1 MTTTY
6 ATLKIEDEEGLRWIR
21 FDRARKMNAFDE
33 HQWTELGQALDL
45 AAADDEIRCI
55 ALGSTS
61 AHFSS
66 GYDLPAAL
74 KELEGG
80 GPAEVRRHIG
90 RGNAACWKVWHSTK
104 PVIAAVEGYCLG
116 GAFELA
122 MACDFVLA
130 DRGSTFGEP
139 EARIAASAPFLVTP
153 WVMGIRHAKEMLL
166 TGELM
171 TAERAERIGIVNEL
185 CQPGQLKTRLRE
197 WARKLQAFPAGIWAL
212 NKAAVNRSY
221 EIMGFSSAI
230 AMGEDAFVELCFLP
244 DPFKIELEQR
254 VKRDGFAAA
263 IRWAQSRFE

>member
-1 MTTTY
+1 MTTAF
-6 ATLKIEDEEGLRWIR
+6 ATLKIEDEGGLRWIR
-21 FDRARKMNAFDE
+21 FDRAKKMNAFDE
-33 HQWTELGQALDL
+33 HQWTELGRALD
-45 AAADDEIRCI
+45 AAVQDDEVRVI
-55 ALGSTS
+55 ALASTS
-61 AHFSS
+61 PHFSS

-80 GPAEVRRHIG
+80 GPAEIRRHIG
-90 RGNAACWKVWHSTK
+90 RGNQACWKVWHSKK
-104 PVIAAVEGYCLG
+104 PVIAAIEGYCLG

-130 DRGSTFGEP
+130 DKGSSFGEP
-139 EARIAASAPFLVTP
+139 EARIAASAPFLISP
-153 WVMGIRHAKEMLL
+153 WVMGLRHAKEVLL

-185 CQPGQLKTRLRE
+185 CEPGQLKNRVAE
-197 WARKLQAFPAGIWAL
+197 WSRKLQGFPAGIWAL

-244 DPFKIELEQR
+244 DPFKTELEQR
-254 VKRDGFAAA
+254 VKRDGFGSA

>member
-1 MTTTY
+1 MPTAF
-6 ATLKIEDEEGLRWIR
+6 ATLKIEDQDGLRWIR
-21 FDRARKMNAFDE
+21 FDRAKKMNAFDE
-33 HQWTELGQALDL
+33 HQWTELGQALD
-45 AAADDEIRCI
+45 AAASEESVRCI

-61 AHFSS
+61 GHFSS

-80 GPAEVRRHIG
+80 GPAEIRRHIG
-90 RGNAACWKVWHSTK
+90 RGNQACWKAWHSRK

-130 DRGSTFGEP
+130 DKGATFGEP
-139 EARIAASAPFLVTP
+139 EARIAASAPFLISP
-153 WVMGIRHAKEMLL
+153 WVMGIRHAKEVLL
-166 TGELM
+166 TGEPM
-171 TAERAERIGIVNEL
+171 SADRAERIGLVNEL
-185 CQPGQLKTRLRE
+185 CEPGQLPSRVQA
-197 WARKLQAFPAGIWAL
+197 WSRKLQGFPAGIWAQ

-221 EIMGFSSAI
+221 EIMGFSTAI

-244 DPFKIELEQR
+244 DPFKVELEQR
-254 VKRDGFAAA
+254 VKRDGFASA

>member
-1 MTTTY
+1 MTRTY
-6 ATLKIEDEEGLRWIR
+6 ATLEIKDEEGLRWIL

-33 HQWTELGQALDL
+33 QQWTELGQALDE
-45 AAADDEIRCI
+45 AATDDEVRCI

-74 KELEGG
+74 TELEGA
-80 GPAEVRRHIG
+80 GPAEIRRHIG
-90 RGNAACWKVWHSTK
+90 RGNRACWKVWHSAK

-130 DRGSTFGEP
+130 DASATFGEP

-153 WVMGIRHAKEMLL
+153 WVMGMRHAKEVLL

-185 CQPGQLKTRLRE
+185 CRPGELRVRVRE
-197 WARKLQAFPAGIWAL
+197 WARKLQGFPAGIWAQ

-230 AMGEDAFVELCFLP
+230 ATGEDTFVELCFLP
-244 DPFKIELEQR
+244 DPFRTELEQR

>member
-1 MTTTY
+1 MAKSFTTLT
-6 ATLKIEDEEGLRWIR
+6 IEDENGLRWIR
-21 FDRARKMNAFDE
+21 LDRAKKMNAFDE
-33 HQWTELGQALDL
+33 QQWEELNQALD
-45 AAADDEIRCI
+45 AAASDEDIRCI

-74 KELEGG
+74 VELEGG
-80 GPAEVRRHIG
+80 GPNEIRRHIG
-90 RGNAACWKVWHSTK
+90 RGNQACWKVWHSKK
-104 PVIAAVEGYCLG
+104 PVIASVEGYCLG

-139 EARIAASAPFLVTP
+139 EARIAASAPFLISP
-153 WVMGIRHAKEMLL
+153 WVMGMRHAKEVLL

-185 CQPGQLKTRLRE
+185 CESGQLRARVLD
-197 WARKLQAFPAGIWAL
+197 WSRKLQGFPAGIWAA

-244 DPFKIELEQR
+244 DPFKVELEQR
-254 VKRDGFAAA
+254 VKRDGFASA

>member
-1 MTTTY
+1 MTTGF
-6 ATLKIEDEEGLRWIR
+6 ATLRIEDEDGLRWIR

-33 HQWTELGQALDL
+33 HQWAELGRALDE
-45 AAADDEIRCI
+45 AAVAEGVRCI

-61 AHFSS
+61 GHFSS

-74 KELEGG
+74 AELEGG
-80 GPAEVRRHIG
+80 GPAEIRRHIG
-90 RGNAACWKVWHSTK
+90 RGNAACWKAWHSTK

-130 DRGSTFGEP
+130 DRGASFGEP
-139 EARIAASAPFLVTP
+139 EARIAASAPFLISP
-153 WVMGIRHAKEMLL
+153 WVMGIRHAKEVLL

-171 TAERAERIGIVNEL
+171 TAERAERIGLVNEL
-185 CQPGQLKTRLRE
+185 CEPGRLGERVRA
-197 WARKLQAFPAGIWAL
+197 WSRKLQGFPAGIWAQ
-212 NKAAVNRSY
+212 NKMMVNRSY

-230 AMGEDAFVELCFLP
+230 AMGEDAFVELCCLS
-244 DPFKIELEQR
+244 DPFKGELEQR
-254 VKRDGFAAA
+254 VKRDGFASA